1 MAHILWV
8 DDEIAFLK
16 PQILFLEQ
24 KGMSVNTATGGGD
37 ALDMLEEEAYD
48 LVFLDE
54 NMPGLSGLET
64 LERIKQRHPHLPVVM
79 ITKSEEEHVME
90 DAIGAKIADYLI
102 KPVNPNQVLLS
113 VKKLLEGKELVSQ
126 KTTRNYQ
133 KAFTQLSM
141 RFGDALSFEEWAEV
155 YHKLVF
161 WDMELQQSVD
171 KGMQEVL
178 YSQFQEANVNFGKY
192 VARHYASWVKA
203 PREERPLLSP
213 DLISQQVF
221 PRLEADR
228 PTYFLLIDCM
238 RYDQWRTLLPLLQP
252 HWTLAEE
259 LPYMAMLPTA
269 TQYARNAIFAGL
281 FPDDIAKQYPQY
293 WVYDEEDGGKNL
305 YEQDLLATQLKRHRK
320 DISWSYTKVL
330 TEQDMKQWADGLHNS
345 LGNVLNCV
353 VINFI
358 DMLAH
363 ARSEMAIIKQLAPN
377 EAAVRSLSKSWFQ
390 HSPLLPALQLLA
402 QKGARLIITTDHGVV
417 RVKRPL
423 KIVGDRDTSTNL
435 RYKLGRNL
443 NYDPK
448 DRHILGYRNP
458 ADIRLPANSL
468 SSSFA
473 FALEDGYF
481 VYPNNYNH
489 YVNLYA
495 DSLQHGGISME
506 EMIVPF
512 AVLEPKGR

>member
-24 KGMSVNTATGGGD
+24 KGMSVNTATGGED
-37 ALDMLEEEAYD
+37 ALDMLQEEAYD

-64 LERIKQRHPHLPVVM
+64 LDRIKQVYPHLPVVM

-113 VKKLLEGKELVSQ
+113 IKKLMEGKELVSQ
-126 KTTRNYQ
+126 KTTRSYQ
-133 KAFTQLSM
+133 REFTRLSM
-141 RFGDALSFEEWAEV
+141 RFGEQLDAQEWAEV
-155 YHKLVF
+155 YQKLVF
-161 WDMELQQSVD
+161 WDMELQQSED

-178 YSQFQEANVNFGKY
+178 NSQFQEANVNFGKY
-192 VARHYASWVKA
+192 IARHYAHWVKA
-203 PREERPLLSP
+203 PAAERPLLSP
-213 DLISQQVF
+213 DVMRSQVL
-221 PRLEADR
+221 PRLSADR

-252 HWTLAEE
+252 HWTLVEE
-259 LPYMAMLPTA
+259 QSYFAILPTA
-269 TQYARNAIFAGL
+269 TQYARNALFAGL
-281 FPDDIAKQYPQY
+281 FPDEIAKKYPQY
-293 WVYDEEDGGKNL
+293 WVYDDEDRGKNL
-305 YEQDLLATQLKRHRK
+305 YEQELMAEQLRQSRL
-320 DISWSYTKVL
+320 DIAWSYTKVL
-330 TEQDMKQWADGLHNS
+330 TETDMKQWADGLHNS
-345 LGNVLNCV
+345 LGNTLNCV

-402 QKGARLIITTDHGVV
+402 QKGARLVITTDHGVV

-435 RYKLGRNL
+435 RYKQGRNL

-448 DRHILGYRNP
+448 DRHILGFRNP
-458 ADIRLPANSL
+458 GDIRLPASNV
-468 SSSFA
+468 SSSYA

-506 EMIVPF
+506 EMIVPL
-512 AVLEPKGR
+512 AVLESRGR